1 MAADRCSD
9 QADGRTAKAGSAS
22 GEDGRTGWEAERETL
37 LAAQAA
43 PAQDHTSGSGLAGG
57 HPDPNGTGSLGHDLV
72 VLGKELERLDEPA
85 PLTPAPMHIDKKRW
99 KEIQKKKIALGHKP
113 DDHEDKQTWQQT
125 M

>member
-1 MAADRCSD
+1 MW
-9 QADGRTAKAGSAS
+9 Q
-22 GEDGRTGWEAERETL
+22 AERETL

-43 PAQDHTSGSGLAGG
+43 PAQDHTSGSGLACS
-57 HPDPNGTGSLGHDLV
+57 HPNPNGTGSLGHDLV

-85 PLTPAPMHIDKKRW
+85 PLTPAPTHIDKKRW
-99 KEIQKKKIALGHKP
+99 KELQKKKTALGHKP

>member
-1 MAADRCSD
+1 MSD
-9 QADGRTAKAGSAS
+9 IETEEVKWLWYPYIPIGKVTIIQGDP
-22 GEDGRTGWEAERETL
+22 GEGKT
-37 LAAQAA
+37 
-43 PAQDHTSGSGLAGG
+43 
-57 HPDPNGTGSLGHDLV
+57 SLGHDLV

-99 KEIQKKKIALGHKP
+99 KELQKKKTALGHKP